1 MSIKMILLAFGG
13 SIFPVILFNIDRR
26 KIIYA
31 GIGGV
36 LGWICYSMVLERSG
50 SQVIA
55 SFFGALA
62 VNAYSELM
70 ARIIKTPAS
79 MFYVP
84 GIFPLVPGITAY
96 STINYLV
103 EKNFNA
109 AQNSGMLMLGIAGAI
124 GFGIMLSTAV
134 AGFISKVCRNVKVY
148 KLNLSKGTKL

>member
-1 MSIKMILLAFGG
+1 MSLKMILLAFGG
-13 SIFPVILFNIDRR
+13 SVFPVILFNIDRK

-36 LGWICYSMVLERSG
+36 LGWITYSVVYYRTG
-50 SQVIA
+50 SQVIG

-62 VNAYSELM
+62 VNLYSELM

-96 STINYLV
+96 STINFLV
-103 EKNFNA
+103 EKDFVA
-109 AQNSGMLMLGIAGAI
+109 AQNSAMLMLGIAGAI
-124 GFGIMLSTAV
+124 GFGIMLSSAFV
-134 AGFISKVCRNVKVY
+134 GFVSKAINKVR
-148 KLNLSKGTKL
+148 